1 MKTMRTTPPGVTAAE
16 TDALLTY
23 RFSTDPDP
31 LQVSTVQTAT
41 NGRINLAVFAG
52 NEAVYCDQIQIA
64 VPVGPEATDFSTD
77 TPVDS
82 VNTEKWSLA
91 STALVAGT
99 ELGIDDASPYATF
112 TFKTRDASD
121 NRIDYN
127 LVFGLSATVNQV
139 PGSFSY
145 IVQERS
151 GTQADP
157 STYTLKRATFA
168 LSKELPTF
176 YLKNFVAA
184 APSAPT
190 VPATEFANGA
200 DIRLSWESN
209 GTYFRIYSKGD
220 PKPIYSGTDTSF
232 TLTGG
237 VATDTTFVLVAS
249 VTGDPTRD
257 GGAGYEPIYLY
268 EALTITVSN
277 PDLTPK
283 STAVAGN
290 ASVGGTLDVTGATT
304 LHATTVDGALGVS
317 GTATLG
323 AAQVNGAMGV
333 TGKSTLQA
341 TAVQGTLDVTGATS
355 LTAATI
361 TGLLTAAGAVGMMG
375 APRAVSPGSYSA
387 KTDGIVIG
395 YVGFPPNDAGSKS
408 LAWIWGSTAGMSI
421 GATGGNT
428 VYYMKSHDSKLS
440 WSKCSNPAS
449 FTMPVKRGA
458 TWSVSV
464 QQGDGNEQN
473 PPTAFYWIP
482 IGSDAA
488 DTFERIGE
496 PELPEAAVGAAV
508 AEAGSEVDDTHQE
521 NIDALMEVLQEA
533 FGPALDADR
542 RARLREAVKR
552 LVFQEIHR
560 AT

>member
-1 MKTMRTTPPGVTAAE
+1 MKTMRTTPPGVPAAE

-31 LQVSTVQTAT
+31 LQVSTAQTAT
-41 NGRINLAVFAG
+41 KGRINLAVFAG

-82 VNTEKWSLA
+82 VNTAKWSLESKA
-91 STALVAGT
+91 IVTGT

-112 TFKTRDASD
+112 TFKTRDPSD
-121 NRIDYN
+121 NKIDYN

-145 IVQERS
+145 LVQERS

-157 STYTLKRATFA
+157 STYTFKRATFA
-168 LSKELPTF
+168 LSKELPSF

-232 TLTGG
+232 TLKGG

-249 VTGDPTRD
+249 VTGDPTGD

-268 EALTITVSN
+268 EALTVTVKD

-290 ASVGGTLDVTGATT
+290 ASVGGTLEVAGATM
-304 LHATTVDGALGVS
+304 LHATTVDGALGVT

-341 TAVQGTLDVTGATS
+341 TAVQGTLEVTGATS
-355 LTAATI
+355 LADAAI
-361 TGLLTAAGAVGMMG
+361 RGLLTAAGAVGMMG
-375 APRAVSPGSYSA
+375 APRSVSPGSYVA
-387 KTDGIVIG
+387 KTDGIVVG
-395 YVGFPPNDAGSKS
+395 YVGYPSESKVRS
-408 LAWIWGSTAGMSI
+408 LAWIWGSTAGLSV

-428 VYYMKSHDSKLS
+428 VYHIDNKNYYY
-440 WSKCSNPAS
+440 CSNPAS
-449 FTMPVKRGA
+449 FTIPVKRGA
-458 TWSVSV
+458 SWSVSV
-464 QQGDGNEQN
+464 QMGSSNEQN

-496 PELPEAAVGAAV
+496 PELPEAAVDV
-508 AEAGSEVDDTHQE
+508 ALPGVNPEAGHSQQRE
-521 NIDALMEVLQEA
+521 NIDALMEVLQDV
-533 FGPALDADR
+533 FGQALDADR
-542 RARLREAVKR
+542 RARLRQAVKR
-552 LVFQEIHR
+552 LVFHEPHR
-560 AT
+560 PS

>member
-1 MKTMRTTPPGVTAAE
+1 MKTIPIDESGVRAAE
-16 TDALLTY
+16 TEALLTY
-23 RFSTDPDP
+23 RFSTDPAP
-31 LQVSTVQTAT
+31 LQVSTSQTAT
-41 NGRINLAVFAG
+41 NGRINVAVFAD
-52 NEAVYCDQIQIA
+52 AAPVYCNEIKIA
-64 VPVGPEATDFSTD
+64 VPIGPDATDLSAD
-77 TPVDS
+77 SPQVS
-82 VNTEKWSLA
+82 VNTSKWAVESV
-91 STALVAGT
+91 SRVKGS
-99 ELGIDDASPYATF
+99 ELGLDDDQSYAVY

-121 NRIDYN
+121 NKIDYD
-127 LVFGLSATVNQV
+127 LVFGMVATVNSV
-139 PGSFSY
+139 PGSFDY
-145 IVQERS
+145 LVQERS
-151 GTQADP
+151 GTGSDP
-157 STYTLKRATFA
+157 ATYTTKQVTFS
-168 LSKELPTF
+168 LEKELPTF

-200 DIRLSWESN
+200 AIRLSWESN
-209 GTYFRIYSKGD
+209 GTYYRIYSKGD

-232 TLTGG
+232 TLKGG

-249 VTGDPTRD
+249 VTGDPTGD

-268 EALTITVSN
+268 EALTVTVKD

-290 ASVGGTLDVTGATT
+290 ASVGGTLEVAGATT

-323 AAQVNGAMGV
+323 AAQVSGTMGV
-333 TGKSTLQA
+333 TGKSTLHA
-341 TAVQGTLDVTGATS
+341 TAVQGALDVTGATR
-355 LTAATI
+355 LADATI
-361 TGLLTAAGAVGMMG
+361 HGLLTAAGAVGMMG
-375 APRAVSPGSYSA
+375 APRSVSPGSYRA

-395 YVGFPPNDAGSKS
+395 YVGFPPNDAGAKS
-408 LAWIWGSTAGMSI
+408 LAWIWGSTAGMWI

-428 VYYMKSHDSKLS
+428 VYYSKKRHGDRKTS
-440 WSKCSNPAS
+440 RCSNPAS

-458 TWSVSV
+458 AWSVSV
-464 QQGDGNEQN
+464 QQGDDNEKN

-488 DTFERIGE
+488 DTFERTGE
-496 PELPEAAVGAAV
+496 PELPEAAVGAAL
-508 AEAGSEVDDTHQE
+508 AEAGFEVDDTHQE

-542 RARLREAVKR
+542 RSRLREAVKR